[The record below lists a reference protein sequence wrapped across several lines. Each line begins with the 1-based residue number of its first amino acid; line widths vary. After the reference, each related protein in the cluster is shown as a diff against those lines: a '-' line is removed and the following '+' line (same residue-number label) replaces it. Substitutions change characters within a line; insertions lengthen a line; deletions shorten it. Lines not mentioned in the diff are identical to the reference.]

1 MGVVS
6 VTDFPPLPGGRRS
19 QVGPFK
25 NVCTVLEIFLKGTES
40 LTRAHLLAVC
50 SALWSVIGMN
60 GVQCFTSSLLS
71 FSSEQ
76 LSSKGKK
83 KIVGLILFHLRL
95 STLERLRM
103 FVMLYWIVG
112 GVLSGGLTGGL
123 GVC

>member
-1 MGVVS
+1 MGYSVLLPVRYLSVVNS
-6 VTDFPPLPGGRRS
+6 CP
-19 QVGPFK
+19 QK
-25 NVCTVLEIFLKGTES
+25 E
-40 LTRAHLLAVC
+40 
-50 SALWSVIGMN
+50 
-60 GVQCFTSSLLS
+60 
-71 FSSEQ
+71 
-76 LSSKGKK
+76 